1 MKLSE
6 AVAIGLE
13 LVPQTQGEF
22 QVRNEA
28 GEIVSACAIGAA
40 CWAADVTKRI
50 ETYSQA
56 RKLFPQLFD
65 TINVHLPEY
74 GEFEGPLEDVIVHY
88 NDRRKAPAA
97 EIVTLLEQLGY

>member
-28 GEIVSACAIGAA
+28 GEIVSA